1 MADKQGRKW
10 QITINNPQ
18 DKGLDHDAIKLALDD
33 LRSLDYY
40 CVADEIGLETQT
52 PHTHLF
58 IVCRSP
64 VTFARLHFS
73 GLIWR
78 FCHNAITV
86 DSRHS
91 KKIK

>member
-40 CVADEIGLETQT
+40 CVASWQT
-52 PHTHLF
+52 PPSSSSPFCSAFSCFCPSTPGLWPWRRTRG
-58 IVCRSP
+58 RSP
-64 VTFARLHFS
+64 GPLRPEGS
-73 GLIWR
+73 PR
-78 FCHNAITV
+78 
-86 DSRHS
+86 
-91 KKIK
+91 

>member
-40 CVADEIGLETQT
+40 CMADEVGLETHT

-58 IVCRSP
+58 IVLGHRSDL
-64 VTFARLHFS
+64 A
-73 GLIWR
+73 G
-78 FCHNAITV
+78 
-86 DSRHS
+86 
-91 KKIK
+91 